1 MYGTVSELLLINAFV
16 ILRNLKEGPLR
27 ALLLKLTHIGRFAQM
42 FPTFPNHILNLDF
55 LIKMHPELGAWLQIQ
70 KSF

>member
-1 MYGTVSELLLINAFV
+1 MHGTMSELLLINYYL

-27 ALLLKLTHIGRFAQM
+27 ALLLKLTHIGRFAQI

-55 LIKMHPELGAWLQIQ
+55 LIKVHTKLGAWLQIQ
-70 KSF
+70 NSF